1 MNKSGWVASQWLR
14 TVGISG
20 LAGLVLVMLAFA
32 VFIGLALPAK
42 EKLIRT
48 KSESENLQNHIR
60 KELDNPVD
68 QLPSAGSN
76 LSTFYQSLPPEQ
88 NAVKQLEKIYSAAD
102 RESLHLTKG
111 EYKFTREKSGNLGRY
126 QVTLPVTG
134 NYIQIRKFIAKVMNS
149 ETSVALDGVSFR
161 RESVGGTD
169 LEAKIQFSL
178 FLGVV

>member
-1 MNKSGWVASQWLR
+1 MP
-14 TVGISG
+14 G
-20 LAGLVLVMLAFA
+20 LAGLVLLALALA
-32 VFIGLALPAK
+32 VFIGFALPAK
-42 EKLIRT
+42 AKLIRT
-48 KSESENLQNHIR
+48 KSVSENLQNRIR
-60 KELDNPVD
+60 MELDNPVD
-68 QLPSAGSN
+68 QVPSAWSN
-76 LSTFYQSLPPEQ
+76 LTTFYHSFPPEQ

-102 RESLHLTKG
+102 KESLRLTKG
-111 EYKFTREKSGNLGRY
+111 EYKFTRERSGNLGKY

-149 ETSVALDGVSFR
+149 EPSVALDGVSFR